1 MTDFRNPRNKG
12 RSLPPSFGGSISGLI
27 TRGASSIVE
36 EEVSA
41 PSRRG
46 SSGQKGTAVDLS
58 AEVSGRTKSGITGRV
73 NVDGG
78 GSKDKHGT
86 SGGGTLGAAIGYED
100 KKYKVEAQGDIGGSF
115 FLPSDDLKKFGINNA
130 SNISDAQLR
139 KLSASI
145 KDVTG
150 SGAQDELSLSVTPR
164 NNFKDGVDGAMIRY
178 KIKF

>member
-12 RSLPPSFGGSISGLI
+12 RSLPPSFGGSISGLVI
-27 TRGASSIVE
+27 KTGS
-36 EEVSA
+36 
-41 PSRRG
+41 G
-46 SSGQKGTAVDLS
+46 SSNKKGTAGNLS

-73 NVDGG
+73 NVGG
-78 GSKDKHGT
+78 SGSKDKHGT

-115 FLPSDDLKKFGINNA
+115 FLPSDDLKQFGINNA

-150 SGAQDELSLSVTPR
+150 LGINDELSISVTP
-164 NNFKDGVDGAMIRY
+164 NDNFKKGVDGARITY
-178 KIKF
+178 KLKF

>member
-1 MTDFRNPRNKG
+1 MANFRNPRNKG
-12 RSLPPSFGGSISGLI
+12 KSLPPSFGGSISG
-27 TRGASSIVE
+27 S
-36 EEVSA
+36 
-41 PSRRG
+41 G
-46 SSGQKGTAVDLS
+46 SSGERGTVGNLS

-73 NVDGG
+73 NVGG
-78 GSKDKHGT
+78 GSSKDKHGT

-115 FLPSDDLKKFGINNA
+115 FLPSDDLKKFGIKNA

-139 KLSASI
+139 ELSASI

-150 SGAQDELSLSVTPR
+150 LGAQDELSLSVTPKD
-164 NNFKDGVDGAMIRY
+164 NFRKGVDGAMIRY

>member
-1 MTDFRNPRNKG
+1 MTDFRNPRNNG
-12 RSLPPSFGGSISGLI
+12 RSLPPSFGGSISGSGVRYSGE
-27 TRGASSIVE
+27 RGK
-36 EEVSA
+36 EVN
-41 PSRRG
+41 
-46 SSGQKGTAVDLS
+46 LS
-58 AEVSGRTKSGITGRV
+58 AGVSGRTKFGITGGV
-73 NVDGG
+73 NVDVV
-78 GSKDKHGT
+78 GSRDKTGT
-86 SGGGTLGAAIGYED
+86 SGEGTLGAAIGYED

-115 FLPSDDLKKFGINNA
+115 FLPSDDLKEFGIKNA

>member
-12 RSLPPSFGGSISGLI
+12 RSLPPSFGGSISG
-27 TRGASSIVE
+27 V
-36 EEVSA
+36 
-41 PSRRG
+41 G
-46 SSGQKGTAVDLS
+46 SSGEKGKAVNLS
-58 AEVSGRTKSGITGRV
+58 AEVSGRTKFGITGRV
-73 NVDGG
+73 NVDVV
-78 GSKDKHGT
+78 GSRDKTGT

-100 KKYKVEAQGDIGGSF
+100 KKYKVEARGDLVGGSF
-115 FLPSDDLKKFGINNA
+115 FLSSDDLKQLGIKNA

-150 SGAQDELSLSVTPR
+150 LGFKDELSLSVTPR

>member
-1 MTDFRNPRNKG
+1 MADFRNPRNNG
-12 RSLPPSFGGSISGLI
+12 RSLPPSFGGSIFG
-27 TRGASSIVE
+27 E
-36 EEVSA
+36 
-41 PSRRG
+41 G
-46 SSGQKGTAVDLS
+46 SSGQKGKAVDLS
-58 AEVSGRTKSGITGRV
+58 AEVSGRTKSGFTGRV

-100 KKYKVEAQGDIGGSF
+100 TKYKVEAQGDIGGSF

-150 SGAQDELSLSVTPR
+150 LGTDELSLSVTTR
-164 NNFKDGVDGAMIRY
+164 NNFKDGVDGAMIIY

>member
-1 MTDFRNPRNKG
+1 MADFRNPRNNG
-12 RSLPPSFGGSISGLI
+12 RSLPPSFGGSVFGS
-27 TRGASSIVE
+27 
-36 EEVSA
+36 
-41 PSRRG
+41 G
-46 SSGQKGTAVDLS
+46 SSGEGGKKVNLS

-73 NVDGG
+73 NVGTG

-115 FLPSDDLKKFGINNA
+115 FLPSDDLKEFGIKNA

-145 KDVTG
+145 KDVFGIGT
-150 SGAQDELSLSVTPR
+150 QDELSIEVTPKD
-164 NNFKDGVDGAMIRY
+164 NFNSGVDGAMIRY